1 MAAINLTRE
10 LTADGFSHSELA
22 RLARSGELQRIR
34 RGAYVTGTAEQR
46 DAEER
51 HRQLLEA
58 VLRQSS
64 SDAVVSHASAALVHG
79 LPVFAD
85 ELERVHLT
93 RERRSGGRVR
103 RGVHLHITPLDPDE
117 ITVLGGV
124 AVTSLARTTVDVGR
138 SVSHLKAVAM
148 GDAALALG
156 LRPAEL
162 ILALSRASRRKGVG
176 AARRM
181 AAFCDG
187 RSESVGESMSR
198 VVLHQQGLPRPELQY
213 NVYDGPF
220 LVGRSDFC
228 WEEQRTL
235 GEFDG
240 KTTYG
245 RLLKPG
251 RSMADVLYDE
261 KRREDAM
268 RDLGWQMVRWT
279 FEDLWR
285 PQALAERLERGFVRG
300 RRS

>member
-1 MAAINLTRE
+1 MAIINLTRD

-34 RGAYVTGTAEQR
+34 RGAYVTGSAEQR

-64 SDAVVSHASAALVHG
+64 PDAVVSHASAALVHG

-85 ELERVHLT
+85 ELSQVHLT
-93 RERRSGGRVR
+93 RQRDSGGRVR
-103 RGVHLHITPLDPDE
+103 RGVHLHITPLGPDE
-117 ITVLGGV
+117 ITVVDGIV
-124 AVTSLARTTVDVGR
+124 VTSLARTVVDVGR
-138 SVSHLKAVAM
+138 SMSHLKAVAV

-156 LRPAEL
+156 LRPADL
-162 ILALSRASRRKGVG
+162 DRALKRASRRTGVP

-181 AAFCDG
+181 AGFCDG
-187 RSESVGESMSR
+187 RSESVGESFSR
-198 VVLHQQGLPRPELQY
+198 VVLHQQGVPRPQLQY
-213 NVYDGPF
+213 NVYDGAF

-240 KTTYG
+240 KTKYG

-251 RSMADVLYDE
+251 QNLAEVLYQE
-261 KRREDAM
+261 KLREDAM
-268 RDLGWQMVRWT
+268 RDQGWQMVRWT

-285 PQALAERLERGFVRG
+285 PQALADRLERGFERG